1 MAEVNDPTYECEKET
16 IVSHDVRH
24 IPEAIYPY
32 SSGVR
37 GGLLGGLAMIPVAL
51 IYGLI
56 SGRGIWY
63 PVNLIAATLIPAWQ
77 QTTVAQLAQFY
88 WNGLIVGLFIH
99 LCMSVLLGLIFAI
112 MMPALPRSPIFWA
125 FVIGPIL
132 WAGAVYAG
140 LPLLNPIMAQYIDLP
155 SFAIANIAYS
165 VVLGVAVTRTQK
177 VNLNSPASAGF
188 RSWW

>member
-1 MAEVNDPTYECEKET
+1 MAEGKDSILEREKET
-16 IVSHDVRH
+16 IVDHDVRH

-63 PVNLIAATLIPAWQ
+63 PVNLIAATLILAWQ
-77 QTTVAQLAQFY
+77 QTTVAQLVQFY
-88 WNGLIVGLFIH
+88 WNGLIVGMLIH

-125 FVIGPIL
+125 FVIGPVL

-165 VVLGVAVTRTQK
+165 LVLGIVVTRTQK

>member
-16 IVSHDVRH
+16 IVGHDARR

-51 IYGLI
+51 MYGLV

-77 QTTVAQLAQFY
+77 QTTAVQLAQFY

-165 VVLGVAVTRTQK
+165 VVLGVAITRTKK

>member
-1 MAEVNDPTYECEKET
+1 MAEVNDPIFEREKGT
-16 IVSHDVRH
+16 IVDHEVRH

-125 FVIGPIL
+125 FVIGPVL

-165 VVLGVAVTRTQK
+165 LVLGIVVTRTQK